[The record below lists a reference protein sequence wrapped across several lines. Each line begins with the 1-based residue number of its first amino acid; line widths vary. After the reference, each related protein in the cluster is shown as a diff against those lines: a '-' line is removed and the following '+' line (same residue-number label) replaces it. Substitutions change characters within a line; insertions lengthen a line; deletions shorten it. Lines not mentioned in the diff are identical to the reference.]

1 MLTLRN
7 LSVFYDENQVVHAI
21 NLNVSPGECVVL
33 TGESGSGKSS
43 IINAVNGL
51 GARYD
56 NARIEG
62 TIALDGDELTQKQIY
77 EIAMLA
83 SSVFQ
88 NPKTHFFN
96 VDTTQEL
103 LFFLENTGVPK
114 QNMQKRLQDLLSLF
128 PIAHLLNRSIF
139 ELSGGE
145 KQILCLA
152 SAYISGCKLILLDE
166 PTSNLDHISIALLA
180 DMLKRLKQ
188 QGITLLIAEHRLYY
202 LRDILDRLVH
212 IQKGEIQSCYTQ
224 EEFAHLTCDELHA
237 RGLRSNSDDA
247 LTVPELLT
255 CAANTSTEPGTEL
268 HSEPGTEADTE
279 PGTEL
284 RIEKLAL
291 SFSTQRNVRGN
302 GWFGNAQHTSD
313 DSKNGRFENGWLAD
327 NDSTAR
333 DVYTNGGSA
342 HNVRTDNST
351 ARNVRANGLFISGLT
366 FQTNNIY
373 GIVGKNG
380 CGKSSFIK
388 SLIGVMKRSKET
400 VFYQGKQCNKRKRIA
415 LSSLVMQDVNSQLF
429 SESVEHELT
438 LTHTNMTEASLDA
451 LLEQLNIR
459 AFKQAHPMSLSGGQK
474 QRVAIATSVVDGAAL
489 MFFDEPTSGMDYKNM
504 LAISRCIQAL
514 KNRKRIIFIVSHD
527 VEFLNLTCDYALN
540 IERFAAVQ

>member
-62 TIALDGDELTQKQIY
+62 SIALDGDELTQKQIY

-114 QNMQKRLQDLLSLF
+114 QNMQKRLQDVLSLF

-166 PTSNLDHISIALLA
+166 PTSNLDHTYIEILA
-180 DMLKRLKQ
+180 NMLRRLKER
-188 QGITLLIAEHRLYY
+188 GITLLIAEHRLYY
-202 LRDILDRLVH
+202 LREILDRLIH
-212 IQKGEIQSCYTQ
+212 IEKGEIKHCYTQ
-224 EEFAHLTCDELHA
+224 SEFIRLSTDELHA
-237 RGLRSNSDDA
+237 LGLRSNVDEA
-247 LTVPELLT
+247 LSLSELPPYT
-255 CAANTSTEPGTEL
+255 IENCPT
-268 HSEPGTEADTE
+268 
-279 PGTEL
+279 L
-284 RIEKLAL
+284 RIDNLKL
-291 SFSTQRNVRGN
+291 SFEKQYNLHVSNLA
-302 GWFGNAQHTSD
+302 FHT
-313 DSKNGRFENGWLAD
+313 N
-327 NDSTAR
+327 
-333 DVYTNGGSA
+333 Y
-342 HNVRTDNST
+342 
-351 ARNVRANGLFISGLT
+351 
-366 FQTNNIY
+366 IY

-388 SLIGVMKRSKET
+388 SLIGVMKQSKET
-400 VFYQGKQCNKRKRIA
+400 VFYQDKQCNKRKRIS

-438 LTHTNMTEASLDA
+438 LTQKNVSEVSLDSI
-451 LLEQLNIR
+451 LEQLNISE
-459 AFKQAHPMSLSGGQK
+459 FKNAHPMSLSGGQK
-474 QRVAIATSVVDGAAL
+474 QRVAIATSMVDGAAL
-489 MFFDEPTSGMDYKNM
+489 MYFDEPTSGMDYKNM
-504 LAISRCIQAL
+504 LAISHCIQSL
-514 KNRKRIIFIVSHD
+514 KNQKRIIFIVSHD
-527 VEFLNLTCDYALN
+527 VEFLNITCDYILN
-540 IERFAAVQ
+540 IERFSTRHLQ

>member
-43 IINAVNGL
+43 IINAINGL

-62 TIALDGDELTQKQIY
+62 SITLDGDELTQKQIY

-114 QNMQKRLQDLLSLF
+114 QDMQKRLQDLLSLF
-128 PIAHLLNRSIF
+128 PIGHLLNRSIF

-166 PTSNLDHISIALLA
+166 PTSNLDHTYIEILA
-180 DMLKRLKQ
+180 TMLQRLKE
-188 QGITLLIAEHRLYY
+188 QGITLVIAEHRLYY
-202 LRDILDRLVH
+202 LREILDRLIH
-212 IQKGEIQSCYTQ
+212 IEKGEIKHCYTQ
-224 EEFAHLTCDELHA
+224 SEFIRLSTGELHA
-237 RGLRSNSDDA
+237 LGLRSNVDEA
-247 LTVPELLT
+247 LSLPELPPYT
-255 CAANTSTEPGTEL
+255 IENCPT
-268 HSEPGTEADTE
+268 
-279 PGTEL
+279 L
-284 RIEKLAL
+284 RIDNLTL
-291 SFSTQRNVRGN
+291 SFAKQCNLHVSNLA
-302 GWFGNAQHTSD
+302 FHT
-313 DSKNGRFENGWLAD
+313 N
-327 NDSTAR
+327 
-333 DVYTNGGSA
+333 Y
-342 HNVRTDNST
+342 
-351 ARNVRANGLFISGLT
+351 
-366 FQTNNIY
+366 IY

-388 SLIGVMKRSKET
+388 SLIGVMKQSKET
-400 VFYQGKQCNKRKRIA
+400 VFYQDKQCNKRKRIS

-438 LTHTNMTEASLDA
+438 LTQKNISEASLDSI
-451 LLEQLNIR
+451 LEQLNIR
-459 AFKQAHPMSLSGGQK
+459 EFKNAHPMSLSGGQK
-474 QRVAIATSVVDGAAL
+474 QRVAIATSMVDGAAL
-489 MFFDEPTSGMDYKNM
+489 MYFDEPTSGMDYKNM
-504 LAISRCIQAL
+504 LAISHCIQSL
-514 KNRKRIIFIVSHD
+514 KNQKRIIFIVSHD
-527 VEFLNLTCDYALN
+527 VEFINITCDYILN
-540 IERFAAVQ
+540 IERFSTRYLQ

>member
-1 MLTLRN
+1 MLTLRD
-7 LSVFYDENQVVHAI
+7 LSVFYDENQVIHSI

-43 IINAVNGL
+43 IINAINGL
-51 GARYD
+51 GMRYD

-62 TIALDGDELTQKQIY
+62 TITLDGDELTQKQIY
-77 EIAMLA
+77 EIAMLV

-114 QNMQKRLQDLLSLF
+114 QNMQKRLQDVLSLF

-212 IQKGEIQSCYTQ
+212 IQNGEIQRCYTQ

-237 RGLRSNSDDA
+237 RGLRSNSDDV
-247 LTVPELLT
+247 LTVPELLPG
-255 CAANTSTEPGTEL
+255 AANTSGEPGAEPGTVAR
-268 HSEPGTEADTE
+268 SEPGTEAGTEPGTEPHSEPGAEAGTELHSE

-291 SFSTQRNVRGN
+291 SFSKQRNVR
-302 GWFGNAQHTSD
+302 A
-313 DSKNGRFENGWLAD
+313 K
-327 NDSTAR
+327 
-333 DVYTNGGSA
+333 
-342 HNVRTDNST
+342 
-351 ARNVRANGLFISGLT
+351 GLFISGLT

-388 SLIGVMKRSKET
+388 SLIGVMKQSKET
-400 VFYQGKQCNKRKRIA
+400 VFYQGKQCNKRRRIA

-438 LTHTNMTEASLDA
+438 LTHTNMTDDSLDA

-514 KNRKRIIFIVSHD
+514 KNRNRIIFIVSHD

>member
-62 TIALDGDELTQKQIY
+62 TIALDDDELTQKQIY

-180 DMLKRLKQ
+180 DMLKCLKQ

-212 IQKGEIQSCYTQ
+212 IQKGEIQRCYTQ

-247 LTVPELLT
+247 LTVPELLPY
-255 CAANTSTEPGTEL
+255 AANTSTEPGTEL
-268 HSEPGTEADTE
+268 YSEPGTEADTE
-279 PGTEL
+279 LGTEL

-291 SFSTQRNVRGN
+291 SFSTQ
-302 GWFGNAQHTSD
+302 
-313 DSKNGRFENGWLAD
+313 
-327 NDSTAR
+327 
-333 DVYTNGGSA
+333 
-342 HNVRTDNST
+342 
-351 ARNVRANGLFISGLT
+351 RNVRANGLFISGLT

>member
-43 IINAVNGL
+43 IINAINGL

-62 TIALDGDELTQKQIY
+62 TITLDGDELTQKQIY
-77 EIAMLA
+77 EIAMLV

-114 QNMQKRLQDLLSLF
+114 KDMQERLQELLSLF

-166 PTSNLDHISIALLA
+166 PTSNLDHTYIEILA
-180 DMLKRLKQ
+180 NMLRRLKE

-202 LRDILDRLVH
+202 LREILDRLIH
-212 IQKGEIQSCYTQ
+212 IEKGEIKHCYTQ
-224 EEFAHLTCDELHA
+224 REFIRLSTDELHA
-237 RGLRSNSDDA
+237 LGLRSNIDEA
-247 LTVPELLT
+247 LSLPELPPYT
-255 CAANTSTEPGTEL
+255 IENCPT
-268 HSEPGTEADTE
+268 
-279 PGTEL
+279 L
-284 RIEKLAL
+284 RIDNLTL
-291 SFSTQRNVRGN
+291 SFAKQCNLHVSNLA
-302 GWFGNAQHTSD
+302 FHT
-313 DSKNGRFENGWLAD
+313 N
-327 NDSTAR
+327 
-333 DVYTNGGSA
+333 Y
-342 HNVRTDNST
+342 
-351 ARNVRANGLFISGLT
+351 
-366 FQTNNIY
+366 IY

-388 SLIGVMKRSKET
+388 SLIGVMKQSKET
-400 VFYQGKQCNKRKRIA
+400 VFYQDKQCNKRKRIS

-438 LTHTNMTEASLDA
+438 LTQKNISEASLDSI
-451 LLEQLNIR
+451 LEQLNIR
-459 AFKQAHPMSLSGGQK
+459 EFKNVHPMSLSGGQK
-474 QRVAIATSVVDGAAL
+474 QRVAIATSMVDGAAL
-489 MFFDEPTSGMDYKNM
+489 MYFDEPTSGMDYKNM
-504 LAISRCIQAL
+504 LAISHCIQSL
-514 KNRKRIIFIVSHD
+514 KNQKRIIFIVSHD
-527 VEFLNLTCDYALN
+527 VEFLNITCDYILN
-540 IERFAAVQ
+540 IERFSTRQLQ

>member
-7 LSVFYDENQVVHAI
+7 LSVFYDENQVVHSI

-166 PTSNLDHISIALLA
+166 PTSNLDHISIALLT
-180 DMLKRLKQ
+180 DMLKCLKQ

-202 LRDILDRLVH
+202 LRDILDRLIH
-212 IQKGEIQSCYTQ
+212 IQKGEIQRCYTQ

-237 RGLRSNSDDA
+237 HGLRSNSDNA
-247 LTVPELLT
+247 LTVPELLPY
-255 CAANTSTEPGTEL
+255 AANTSAEPGTEAGTEL
-268 HSEPGTEADTE
+268 HSEPGTEA
-279 PGTEL
+279 GTEL

-291 SFSTQRNVRGN
+291 SFSTQ
-302 GWFGNAQHTSD
+302 
-313 DSKNGRFENGWLAD
+313 
-327 NDSTAR
+327 
-333 DVYTNGGSA
+333 
-342 HNVRTDNST
+342 
-351 ARNVRANGLFISGLT
+351 RNVRANGLFISGLT

-400 VFYQGKQCNKRKRIA
+400 VFYQGKQCNKRRRVA

-474 QRVAIATSVVDGAAL
+474 QRVAIATSIVDGAAL

-540 IERFAAVQ
+540 IERFAAV

>member
-180 DMLKRLKQ
+180 DMLKCLKQ

-212 IQKGEIQSCYTQ
+212 IQKGEIQRCYTQ

-247 LTVPELLT
+247 LTVPELLPY
-255 CAANTSTEPGTEL
+255 AANTSTEPGTEL
-268 HSEPGTEADTE
+268 HSEPGTEAGTELGTE
-279 PGTEL
+279 PGAEAGTEL

-291 SFSTQRNVRGN
+291 SFSTQRNVR
-302 GWFGNAQHTSD
+302 T
-313 DSKNGRFENGWLAD
+313 
-327 NDSTAR
+327 
-333 DVYTNGGSA
+333 
-342 HNVRTDNST
+342 
-351 ARNVRANGLFISGLT
+351 NGLFISGLT

-400 VFYQGKQCNKRKRIA
+400 VFYQGKQCNKRRRVA

-504 LAISRCIQAL
+504 LAISHCIQAL
-514 KNRKRIIFIVSHD
+514 KTRKRIIFIVSHD

>member
-51 GARYD
+51 GVRYD

-62 TIALDGDELTQKQIY
+62 SIALDGDELTQKQIY

-103 LFFLENTGVPK
+103 LFFLENTGVSK
-114 QNMQKRLQDLLSLF
+114 QNMQKRLQDVLSLF

-166 PTSNLDHISIALLA
+166 PTSNLDHTYIEILA
-180 DMLKRLKQ
+180 NMLRRLKE

-202 LRDILDRLVH
+202 LREILDRLIH
-212 IQKGEIQSCYTQ
+212 IEKGEIKHCYTQ
-224 EEFAHLTCDELHA
+224 SEFIRLSTDELHA
-237 RGLRSNSDDA
+237 LGLRSNVDEA
-247 LTVPELLT
+247 LSLPELPPYT
-255 CAANTSTEPGTEL
+255 IENCPT
-268 HSEPGTEADTE
+268 
-279 PGTEL
+279 L
-284 RIEKLAL
+284 RIDNLKL
-291 SFSTQRNVRGN
+291 SFAKQCNLHVSNLA
-302 GWFGNAQHTSD
+302 FHT
-313 DSKNGRFENGWLAD
+313 N
-327 NDSTAR
+327 
-333 DVYTNGGSA
+333 Y
-342 HNVRTDNST
+342 
-351 ARNVRANGLFISGLT
+351 
-366 FQTNNIY
+366 IY

-388 SLIGVMKRSKET
+388 SLIGVMKQSKET
-400 VFYQGKQCNKRKRIA
+400 VFYQDKQCNKRKRIS

-438 LTHTNMTEASLDA
+438 LTQKNISEASLDSI
-451 LLEQLNIR
+451 LEQLNIR
-459 AFKQAHPMSLSGGQK
+459 EFKNAHPMSLSGGQK
-474 QRVAIATSVVDGAAL
+474 QRVAIATSMVDGAAL
-489 MFFDEPTSGMDYKNM
+489 MYFDEPTSGMDYKNM
-504 LAISRCIQAL
+504 LAISHCIQSL
-514 KNRKRIIFIVSHD
+514 KNQKRIIFIVSHD
-527 VEFLNLTCDYALN
+527 VEFLNITCDYILN
-540 IERFAAVQ
+540 IERFSTRHLQ

>member
-51 GARYD
+51 GAHYD

-180 DMLKRLKQ
+180 DMLKCLKQ

-212 IQKGEIQSCYTQ
+212 IQKGEIQRCYTQ

-247 LTVPELLT
+247 LTVPELLPY
-255 CAANTSTEPGTEL
+255 AANTSAEPGAEAGTEPGTE
-268 HSEPGTEADTE
+268 PGTEAGTE
-279 PGTEL
+279 PGAEAGTEL

-291 SFSTQRNVRGN
+291 SFSTQ
-302 GWFGNAQHTSD
+302 
-313 DSKNGRFENGWLAD
+313 
-327 NDSTAR
+327 
-333 DVYTNGGSA
+333 
-342 HNVRTDNST
+342 
-351 ARNVRANGLFISGLT
+351 RNVRANGLFISGLT

-400 VFYQGKQCNKRKRIA
+400 VFYQGKQCNKRRRVA

-514 KNRKRIIFIVSHD
+514 KTRKRIIFIVSHD

>member
-62 TIALDGDELTQKQIY
+62 TITLDDDELTQKQIY
-77 EIAMLA
+77 EIAMLV

-114 QNMQKRLQDLLSLF
+114 QNMQKRLQDVLSLF

-212 IQKGEIQSCYTQ
+212 IQNGEIQRCYTQ

-247 LTVPELLT
+247 LTVPELLPGAT
-255 CAANTSTEPGTEL
+255 NTSAEPGTEAGTEL
-268 HSEPGTEADTE
+268 HSEPGTEAGAELHSEPGTE
-279 PGTEL
+279 AGTEAGTEL

-291 SFSTQRNVRGN
+291 SFS
-302 GWFGNAQHTSD
+302 AQ
-313 DSKNGRFENGWLAD
+313 
-327 NDSTAR
+327 
-333 DVYTNGGSA
+333 
-342 HNVRTDNST
+342 
-351 ARNVRANGLFISGLT
+351 RNVRANGLFISGVT

-400 VFYQGKQCNKRKRIA
+400 VFYQGKQCNKRRRIA

-438 LTHTNMTEASLDA
+438 LTHTNMTEASLDE

>member
-1 MLTLRN
+1 MLTLHN

-51 GARYD
+51 GVRYD

-62 TIALDGDELTQKQIY
+62 SIALDGDELTQKQIY
-77 EIAMLA
+77 EIAMLV

-114 QNMQKRLQDLLSLF
+114 QNMQKRLQDVLSLF

-166 PTSNLDHISIALLA
+166 PTSNLDHTYIEILA
-180 DMLKRLKQ
+180 NMLRRLKE

-202 LRDILDRLVH
+202 LREILDRLIH
-212 IQKGEIQSCYTQ
+212 IEKGEIKHCYTQ
-224 EEFAHLTCDELHA
+224 SEFIRLSTDELHA
-237 RGLRSNSDDA
+237 LGLRSNVDEA
-247 LTVPELLT
+247 LSLPELPPYT
-255 CAANTSTEPGTEL
+255 IENCPT
-268 HSEPGTEADTE
+268 
-279 PGTEL
+279 L
-284 RIEKLAL
+284 RIDNLKL
-291 SFSTQRNVRGN
+291 SFANQCNLHVSNLA
-302 GWFGNAQHTSD
+302 FHT
-313 DSKNGRFENGWLAD
+313 N
-327 NDSTAR
+327 
-333 DVYTNGGSA
+333 Y
-342 HNVRTDNST
+342 
-351 ARNVRANGLFISGLT
+351 
-366 FQTNNIY
+366 IY

-388 SLIGVMKRSKET
+388 SLIGVMKQSKET
-400 VFYQGKQCNKRKRIA
+400 VFYQDKQCNKRKRIS

-438 LTHTNMTEASLDA
+438 LTQKKISEASLDSI
-451 LLEQLNIR
+451 LEQLNIR
-459 AFKQAHPMSLSGGQK
+459 EFKNVHPMSLSGGQK
-474 QRVAIATSVVDGAAL
+474 QRVAIATSMVDGAAL
-489 MFFDEPTSGMDYKNM
+489 MYFDEPTSGMDYKNM
-504 LAISRCIQAL
+504 LAISHCIQSL
-514 KNRKRIIFIVSHD
+514 KNQKRIIFIVSHD
-527 VEFLNLTCDYALN
+527 VEFLNITCDYILN
-540 IERFAAVQ
+540 IERFSTRQLQ

>member
-1 MLTLRN
+1 MLTLHN

-33 TGESGSGKSS
+33 TGESGSGKSN

-51 GARYD
+51 GTRYD

-62 TIALDGDELTQKQIY
+62 SIALDGDELTQKQIY

-114 QNMQKRLQDLLSLF
+114 QNMQKRLQDVLSLF

-166 PTSNLDHISIALLA
+166 PTSNLDHTYIEILA
-180 DMLKRLKQ
+180 NMLRRLKER
-188 QGITLLIAEHRLYY
+188 GITLLIAEHRLYY
-202 LRDILDRLVH
+202 LREILDRLIH
-212 IQKGEIQSCYTQ
+212 IEKGEIKHCYTQ
-224 EEFAHLTCDELHA
+224 SEFIRLSTDELHA
-237 RGLRSNSDDA
+237 LGLRSNVDEA
-247 LTVPELLT
+247 LSLSELPPYT
-255 CAANTSTEPGTEL
+255 IENCPT
-268 HSEPGTEADTE
+268 
-279 PGTEL
+279 L
-284 RIEKLAL
+284 RIDNLKL
-291 SFSTQRNVRGN
+291 SFAEQCNLHVSNLA
-302 GWFGNAQHTSD
+302 FHT
-313 DSKNGRFENGWLAD
+313 N
-327 NDSTAR
+327 
-333 DVYTNGGSA
+333 Y
-342 HNVRTDNST
+342 
-351 ARNVRANGLFISGLT
+351 
-366 FQTNNIY
+366 IY

-388 SLIGVMKRSKET
+388 SLIGVIKQSKET
-400 VFYQGKQCNKRKRIA
+400 VFYQDKQCNKRKRIA

-438 LTHTNMTEASLDA
+438 LTQKNISEASLDSI
-451 LLEQLNIR
+451 LEQLNIR
-459 AFKQAHPMSLSGGQK
+459 EFKNVHPMSLSGGQK
-474 QRVAIATSVVDGAAL
+474 QRVAIATSMVDEAAL
-489 MFFDEPTSGMDYKNM
+489 MYFDEPTSGMDYKNM
-504 LAISRCIQAL
+504 LAISHCIQSL
-514 KNRKRIIFIVSHD
+514 KNQKRIIFIVSHD
-527 VEFLNLTCDYALN
+527 VEFINITCDYILN
-540 IERFAAVQ
+540 IERYSTRYLQ

>member
-1 MLTLRN
+1 MLTLRD
-7 LSVFYDENQVVHAI
+7 LSVFYDENQVVHSI

-56 NARIEG
+56 DARIEG
-62 TIALDGDELTQKQIY
+62 SIALDGDELTQKQIY
-77 EIAMLA
+77 EIAMLV

-103 LFFLENTGVPK
+103 LFFLENTGVSK
-114 QNMQKRLQDLLSLF
+114 KDMQKRLQELLSLF

-166 PTSNLDHISIALLA
+166 PTSNLDHTYIEILA
-180 DMLKRLKQ
+180 NMLRRLKE

-202 LRDILDRLVH
+202 LREILDRLIH
-212 IQKGEIQSCYTQ
+212 IEKGEIKHCYTQ
-224 EEFAHLTCDELHA
+224 REFIRLSTDELHA
-237 RGLRSNSDDA
+237 LGLRSNIDEA
-247 LTVPELLT
+247 LSLPELPPYT
-255 CAANTSTEPGTEL
+255 IENCPT
-268 HSEPGTEADTE
+268 
-279 PGTEL
+279 L
-284 RIEKLAL
+284 RIDNLTL
-291 SFSTQRNVRGN
+291 SFAKQCNLHVSN
-302 GWFGNAQHTSD
+302 
-313 DSKNGRFENGWLAD
+313 LA
-327 NDSTAR
+327 
-333 DVYTNGGSA
+333 
-342 HNVRTDNST
+342 
-351 ARNVRANGLFISGLT
+351 
-366 FQTNNIY
+366 FQTNYIY

-388 SLIGVMKRSKET
+388 SLIGVMKQSKET
-400 VFYQGKQCNKRKRIA
+400 VFYQDKQCNKRKRIS

-438 LTHTNMTEASLDA
+438 LTQKNISEVSLDSI
-451 LLEQLNIR
+451 LEQLNIR
-459 AFKQAHPMSLSGGQK
+459 EFKDVHPMSLSGGQK
-474 QRVAIATSVVDGAAL
+474 QRVAIATSMVDGAAL
-489 MFFDEPTSGMDYKNM
+489 MYFDEPTSGMDYKNM
-504 LAISRCIQAL
+504 LAISHCIQSL
-514 KNRKRIIFIVSHD
+514 KNQKRIIFIVSHD
-527 VEFLNLTCDYALN
+527 VEFLNITCDYILN
-540 IERFAAVQ
+540 IERFSTRQLQ

>member
-1 MLTLRN
+1 MLTLRD
-7 LSVFYDENQVVHAI
+7 LSVFYDENQVVHSI

-180 DMLKRLKQ
+180 DMLKCLKQ

-212 IQKGEIQSCYTQ
+212 IQKGEIQRCYTQ

-247 LTVPELLT
+247 LTVPELLPY
-255 CAANTSTEPGTEL
+255 AANTSAEPGTEL
-268 HSEPGTEADTE
+268 HSEPGAEAGTEPGAEAGTEPGAEPDTVAHSEPGTEPGTEAGTE
-279 PGTEL
+279 PGTEAGTEL

-291 SFSTQRNVRGN
+291 SFSTQ
-302 GWFGNAQHTSD
+302 
-313 DSKNGRFENGWLAD
+313 
-327 NDSTAR
+327 
-333 DVYTNGGSA
+333 
-342 HNVRTDNST
+342 
-351 ARNVRANGLFISGLT
+351 RNVRANGLFISGLT

-400 VFYQGKQCNKRKRIA
+400 VFYQEKQCNKRRRVA

-451 LLEQLNIR
+451 LLEQLNIH
-459 AFKQAHPMSLSGGQK
+459 AFKQEHPMSLSGGQK

-514 KNRKRIIFIVSHD
+514 KTRKRIIFIVSHD

>member
-1 MLTLRN
+1 M
-7 LSVFYDENQVVHAI
+7 
-21 NLNVSPGECVVL
+21 

-51 GARYD
+51 GTRYD

-114 QNMQKRLQDLLSLF
+114 KDMQERLQELLSLF

-166 PTSNLDHISIALLA
+166 PTSNLDHTYIEILA
-180 DMLKRLKQ
+180 TMLRRLKE

-202 LRDILDRLVH
+202 LREILDRLIH
-212 IQKGEIQSCYTQ
+212 IEKGEIKHCYTQ
-224 EEFAHLTCDELHA
+224 REFIRLSTDELHA
-237 RGLRSNSDDA
+237 LGLRSNIDEA
-247 LTVPELLT
+247 LSLPELPPYT
-255 CAANTSTEPGTEL
+255 IENCPT
-268 HSEPGTEADTE
+268 
-279 PGTEL
+279 L
-284 RIEKLAL
+284 RIDNLTL
-291 SFSTQRNVRGN
+291 SFAKQYNLHVSNLA
-302 GWFGNAQHTSD
+302 FHT
-313 DSKNGRFENGWLAD
+313 N
-327 NDSTAR
+327 
-333 DVYTNGGSA
+333 Y
-342 HNVRTDNST
+342 
-351 ARNVRANGLFISGLT
+351 
-366 FQTNNIY
+366 IY

-388 SLIGVMKRSKET
+388 SLIGVMKQSKET
-400 VFYQGKQCNKRKRIA
+400 VFYQDKQCNKRKRIS

-438 LTHTNMTEASLDA
+438 LTQKNISEASLDSI
-451 LLEQLNIR
+451 LEQLNISE
-459 AFKQAHPMSLSGGQK
+459 FKNVHPMSLSGGQK
-474 QRVAIATSVVDGAAL
+474 QRVAIATSMVDEAAL
-489 MFFDEPTSGMDYKNM
+489 MYFDEPTSGMDYKNM
-504 LAISRCIQAL
+504 LAISHCIQSL
-514 KNRKRIIFIVSHD
+514 KNQKRIIFIVSHD
-527 VEFLNLTCDYALN
+527 VEFINITCDYILN
-540 IERFAAVQ
+540 IERFSTRYLQ

>member
-114 QNMQKRLQDLLSLF
+114 KDMQERLQELLSLF

-166 PTSNLDHISIALLA
+166 PTSNLDHTYIEILA
-180 DMLKRLKQ
+180 NMLRRLKE

-202 LRDILDRLVH
+202 LREILDRLIH
-212 IQKGEIQSCYTQ
+212 IEKGEIKHCYTQ
-224 EEFAHLTCDELHA
+224 SEFIRLSTDELHA
-237 RGLRSNSDDA
+237 LGLRSNVDEA
-247 LTVPELLT
+247 LSLPELPPYT
-255 CAANTSTEPGTEL
+255 IENCPT
-268 HSEPGTEADTE
+268 
-279 PGTEL
+279 L
-284 RIEKLAL
+284 RIDNLTL
-291 SFSTQRNVRGN
+291 SFAKQCNLHVSNLA
-302 GWFGNAQHTSD
+302 FHT
-313 DSKNGRFENGWLAD
+313 N
-327 NDSTAR
+327 
-333 DVYTNGGSA
+333 Y
-342 HNVRTDNST
+342 
-351 ARNVRANGLFISGLT
+351 
-366 FQTNNIY
+366 IY

-388 SLIGVMKRSKET
+388 SLIGVMKQSKET
-400 VFYQGKQCNKRKRIA
+400 VFYQDKQCNKRKRIS

-438 LTHTNMTEASLDA
+438 LTQKNISETSLDSI
-451 LLEQLNIR
+451 LEQLNIR
-459 AFKQAHPMSLSGGQK
+459 EFKNVHPMSLSGGQK
-474 QRVAIATSVVDGAAL
+474 QRVAIATSMVDGAAL
-489 MFFDEPTSGMDYKNM
+489 MYFDEPTSGMDYKNM
-504 LAISRCIQAL
+504 LAISHCIQSL
-514 KNRKRIIFIVSHD
+514 KNQKRIIFIVSHD
-527 VEFLNLTCDYALN
+527 VEFINITCDYILN
-540 IERFAAVQ
+540 IERFSTRYLQ

>member
-43 IINAVNGL
+43 IINAINGL

-114 QNMQKRLQDLLSLF
+114 EKMQARLQELLYLF

-152 SAYISGCKLILLDE
+152 GAYISGCKLILLDE
-166 PTSNLDHISIALLA
+166 PTSNLDHSSIAILA
-180 DMLKRLKQ
+180 DMLRLLKER
-188 QGITLLIAEHRLYY
+188 GIALLIAEHRLYY
-202 LRDILDRLVH
+202 LREILDRLIH
-212 IQKGEIQSCYTQ
+212 IEKGEIKHCYTQ
-224 EEFAHLTCDELHA
+224 EEFARLTCDELHA
-237 RGLRSNSDDA
+237 RGLRSNVDEA
-247 LTVPELLT
+247 LSLPELPPYT
-255 CAANTSTEPGTEL
+255 PKNSAALRVENLSMSFAKQYNL
-268 HSEPGTEADTE
+268 H
-279 PGTEL
+279 
-284 RIEKLAL
+284 
-291 SFSTQRNVRGN
+291 
-302 GWFGNAQHTSD
+302 
-313 DSKNGRFENGWLAD
+313 AD
-327 NDSTAR
+327 NLAFH
-333 DVYTNGGSA
+333 TNC
-342 HNVRTDNST
+342 
-351 ARNVRANGLFISGLT
+351 
-366 FQTNNIY
+366 IY

-380 CGKSSFIK
+380 CGKSTFVK
-388 SLIGVMKRSKET
+388 SLIGVMKQSKET
-400 VFYQGKQCNKRKRIA
+400 VFYRDKQCGKRRRIA

-429 SESVEHELT
+429 SESVERELT
-438 LTHTNMTEASLDA
+438 LTQKNISDVSLDV
-451 LLEQLNIR
+451 LLEQLHIR
-459 AFKQAHPMSLSGGQK
+459 EFKKAHPMSLSGGQK
-474 QRVAIATSVVDGAAL
+474 QRVAIAASIVDGAAL
-489 MFFDEPTSGMDYKNM
+489 MYFDEPTSGMDYKNM
-504 LAISRCIQAL
+504 LAISRCIKSL
-514 KNRKRIIFIVSHD
+514 KNRERIIFIVSHD
-527 VEFLNLTCDYALN
+527 VEFLNITCDYTLN
-540 IERFAAVQ
+540 IERFSARRPA

>member
-43 IINAVNGL
+43 IINAINGL

-180 DMLKRLKQ
+180 DMLKCLKQ

-212 IQKGEIQSCYTQ
+212 IQKGEIQRCYTQ

-247 LTVPELLT
+247 LTVPELLPY
-255 CAANTSTEPGTEL
+255 AANTSAEPGAEAGTEPGTEAGT
-268 HSEPGTEADTE
+268 EPGTEADTE
-279 PGTEL
+279 LGTEL

-291 SFSTQRNVRGN
+291 SFSTQ
-302 GWFGNAQHTSD
+302 
-313 DSKNGRFENGWLAD
+313 
-327 NDSTAR
+327 
-333 DVYTNGGSA
+333 
-342 HNVRTDNST
+342 
-351 ARNVRANGLFISGLT
+351 RNVRANGLFISGLT

-400 VFYQGKQCNKRKRIA
+400 VFYQGKQCNKRRRVA

-474 QRVAIATSVVDGAAL
+474 QRVAIATSIVDGAAL

>member
-56 NARIEG
+56 DARIEG
-62 TIALDGDELTQKQIY
+62 SIALDGDELTQKQIY
-77 EIAMLA
+77 EIAMLV

-114 QNMQKRLQDLLSLF
+114 QDMQKRLQDVLSLF
-128 PIAHLLNRSIF
+128 PIAHLLNKSIF

-166 PTSNLDHISIALLA
+166 PTSNLDHTYIEILA
-180 DMLKRLKQ
+180 HMLRHLKER
-188 QGITLLIAEHRLYY
+188 GITLLIAEHRLYY
-202 LRDILDRLVH
+202 LREILDRLIH
-212 IQKGEIQSCYTQ
+212 IEKGEIKHCYTQ
-224 EEFAHLTCDELHA
+224 SEFTRLSTDELHA
-237 RGLRSNSDDA
+237 LGLRSNVDEA
-247 LTVPELLT
+247 LSLPELPPYT
-255 CAANTSTEPGTEL
+255 MENCPT
-268 HSEPGTEADTE
+268 
-279 PGTEL
+279 L
-284 RIEKLAL
+284 RIDNLTL
-291 SFSTQRNVRGN
+291 SFAKQYNLHVSNLA
-302 GWFGNAQHTSD
+302 FHT
-313 DSKNGRFENGWLAD
+313 N
-327 NDSTAR
+327 
-333 DVYTNGGSA
+333 Y
-342 HNVRTDNST
+342 
-351 ARNVRANGLFISGLT
+351 
-366 FQTNNIY
+366 IY

-388 SLIGVMKRSKET
+388 SLIGVMKQSKET
-400 VFYQGKQCNKRKRIA
+400 VFYQDKQCNKRKRIS

-438 LTHTNMTEASLDA
+438 LTQKNISEASLDSI
-451 LLEQLNIR
+451 LEQLNIR
-459 AFKQAHPMSLSGGQK
+459 EFKNAHPMSLSGGQK
-474 QRVAIATSVVDGAAL
+474 QRVAIATSMVDGAAL
-489 MFFDEPTSGMDYKNM
+489 MYFDEPTSGMDYKNM
-504 LAISRCIQAL
+504 LAISHCIQSL
-514 KNRKRIIFIVSHD
+514 KNPKRIIFIVSHD
-527 VEFLNLTCDYALN
+527 VEFLNITCDYILN
-540 IERFAAVQ
+540 IERFSTRQLQ

>member
-43 IINAVNGL
+43 IINAINGL

-62 TIALDGDELTQKQIY
+62 SIALDGDELTQKQIY

-114 QNMQKRLQDLLSLF
+114 QNMQKRLQDVLSLF

-166 PTSNLDHISIALLA
+166 PTSNLDHISIALLT
-180 DMLKRLKQ
+180 DMLKCLKQ

-202 LRDILDRLVH
+202 LRDILDRLIH
-212 IQKGEIQSCYTQ
+212 IQKGEIQRCYTQ

-247 LTVPELLT
+247 LTVPELLPG
-255 CAANTSTEPGTEL
+255 AANTSAEPGTEL
-268 HSEPGTEADTE
+268 HSEPGAEAGTELHSE

-291 SFSTQRNVRGN
+291 SFSTQ
-302 GWFGNAQHTSD
+302 
-313 DSKNGRFENGWLAD
+313 
-327 NDSTAR
+327 
-333 DVYTNGGSA
+333 
-342 HNVRTDNST
+342 
-351 ARNVRANGLFISGLT
+351 RNVRANGLFISGLT

-388 SLIGVMKRSKET
+388 SLIGVMKRSNET
-400 VFYQGKQCNKRKRIA
+400 VFYQGKQCNKRRRIA

-514 KNRKRIIFIVSHD
+514 KNRNRIIFIVSHD
-527 VEFLNLTCDYALN
+527 VEFLNLTCDYSLN

>member
-7 LSVFYDENQVVHAI
+7 LSVFYDENQVVHSI

-166 PTSNLDHISIALLA
+166 PTSNLDHISIALLT
-180 DMLKRLKQ
+180 DMLKCLKQ

-202 LRDILDRLVH
+202 LRDILDRLIH
-212 IQKGEIQSCYTQ
+212 IQKGEIQRCYTQ

-237 RGLRSNSDDA
+237 RGLRSNSDNA
-247 LTVPELLT
+247 LTVPELLPY
-255 CAANTSTEPGTEL
+255 AANTSAEPGTEAGTEL
-268 HSEPGTEADTE
+268 HSEPGTEA
-279 PGTEL
+279 GTEL

-291 SFSTQRNVRGN
+291 SFSTQ
-302 GWFGNAQHTSD
+302 
-313 DSKNGRFENGWLAD
+313 
-327 NDSTAR
+327 
-333 DVYTNGGSA
+333 
-342 HNVRTDNST
+342 
-351 ARNVRANGLFISGLT
+351 RNVRANGLFISGLT

-400 VFYQGKQCNKRKRIA
+400 VFYQGKQCNKRRRVA

-514 KNRKRIIFIVSHD
+514 KTRKRIIFIVSHD

>member
-43 IINAVNGL
+43 IINAINGL

-62 TIALDGDELTQKQIY
+62 TITLDGDELTQKPIY
-77 EIAMLA
+77 EIAMLV

-103 LFFLENTGVPK
+103 LFFLENTGVSK
-114 QNMQKRLQDLLSLF
+114 KDMQKRLQELLSLF
-128 PIAHLLNRSIF
+128 PIAHLLNRNIF

-152 SAYISGCKLILLDE
+152 SSYIAGCKLILLDE
-166 PTSNLDHISIALLA
+166 PTSNLDHTYIEILA
-180 DMLKRLKQ
+180 TMLRRLKE

-202 LRDILDRLVH
+202 LREILDRLIH
-212 IQKGEIQSCYTQ
+212 IEKGEIKHCYTQ
-224 EEFAHLTCDELHA
+224 SEFIRLSTDELHA
-237 RGLRSNSDDA
+237 LGLRSNVDEA
-247 LTVPELLT
+247 LSLPELPPYT
-255 CAANTSTEPGTEL
+255 IENCPT
-268 HSEPGTEADTE
+268 
-279 PGTEL
+279 L
-284 RIEKLAL
+284 RIDNLKL
-291 SFSTQRNVRGN
+291 SFEKQCNLHVSNLA
-302 GWFGNAQHTSD
+302 FHT
-313 DSKNGRFENGWLAD
+313 N
-327 NDSTAR
+327 
-333 DVYTNGGSA
+333 Y
-342 HNVRTDNST
+342 
-351 ARNVRANGLFISGLT
+351 
-366 FQTNNIY
+366 IY

-388 SLIGVMKRSKET
+388 SLIGVMKQSKET
-400 VFYQGKQCNKRKRIA
+400 VFYRDKQCNKRKRIS

-438 LTHTNMTEASLDA
+438 LTQKNISEVSLDSI
-451 LLEQLNIR
+451 LEQLNIR
-459 AFKQAHPMSLSGGQK
+459 EFKNVHPMSLSGGQK
-474 QRVAIATSVVDGAAL
+474 QRVAIATSIVDGAAL
-489 MFFDEPTSGMDYKNM
+489 MYFDEPTSGMDYKNM
-504 LAISRCIQAL
+504 LAISHCIQSL
-514 KNRKRIIFIVSHD
+514 KNQKRIIFIVSHD
-527 VEFLNLTCDYALN
+527 VEFLNITCDYILN
-540 IERFAAVQ
+540 IERFSTRQLQ

>member
-62 TIALDGDELTQKQIY
+62 SIALNGDELTQKQIY

-114 QNMQKRLQDLLSLF
+114 KDMQERLQELLSLF

-166 PTSNLDHISIALLA
+166 PTSNLDHTYIEILA
-180 DMLKRLKQ
+180 NMLRRLKER
-188 QGITLLIAEHRLYY
+188 GITLLIAEHRLYY
-202 LRDILDRLVH
+202 LREILDRLIH
-212 IQKGEIQSCYTQ
+212 IEKGEIKHCYTQ
-224 EEFAHLTCDELHA
+224 SEFTRLSTDELHA
-237 RGLRSNSDDA
+237 LGLRSNVDEA
-247 LTVPELLT
+247 LSLPELPPYT
-255 CAANTSTEPGTEL
+255 IENCPT
-268 HSEPGTEADTE
+268 
-279 PGTEL
+279 L
-284 RIEKLAL
+284 RIDNLTL
-291 SFSTQRNVRGN
+291 SFAKQCNLHVSNLA
-302 GWFGNAQHTSD
+302 FHT
-313 DSKNGRFENGWLAD
+313 N
-327 NDSTAR
+327 
-333 DVYTNGGSA
+333 Y
-342 HNVRTDNST
+342 
-351 ARNVRANGLFISGLT
+351 
-366 FQTNNIY
+366 IY

-388 SLIGVMKRSKET
+388 SLIGVMKQSKET
-400 VFYQGKQCNKRKRIA
+400 VFYQDKQCNKRKRIS

-438 LTHTNMTEASLDA
+438 LTQKDISEASLDSI
-451 LLEQLNIR
+451 LEQLNIR
-459 AFKQAHPMSLSGGQK
+459 EFKNVHPMSLSGGQK
-474 QRVAIATSVVDGAAL
+474 QRVAIATSMVDGAAL
-489 MFFDEPTSGMDYKNM
+489 MYFDEPTSGMDYKNM
-504 LAISRCIQAL
+504 LAISHCIQSL
-514 KNRKRIIFIVSHD
+514 KNQKRIIFIVSHD
-527 VEFLNLTCDYALN
+527 VEFINITCDYILN
-540 IERFAAVQ
+540 IERFSTRYLQ

>member
-43 IINAVNGL
+43 IINAINGL

-62 TIALDGDELTQKQIY
+62 TITLDGDELTQKQIY
-77 EIAMLA
+77 EIAMLV

-103 LFFLENTGVPK
+103 LFFLENTGVSK
-114 QNMQKRLQDLLSLF
+114 KDMQKRLQELLSLF

-166 PTSNLDHISIALLA
+166 PTSNLDHTYIEILA
-180 DMLKRLKQ
+180 NMLRRLKE

-202 LRDILDRLVH
+202 LREILDRLIH
-212 IQKGEIQSCYTQ
+212 IEKGEIKHCYTQ
-224 EEFAHLTCDELHA
+224 REFIRLSTDELHA
-237 RGLRSNSDDA
+237 LGLRSNIDEA
-247 LTVPELLT
+247 LSLPELPPYT
-255 CAANTSTEPGTEL
+255 IENCPT
-268 HSEPGTEADTE
+268 
-279 PGTEL
+279 L
-284 RIEKLAL
+284 RIDNLTL
-291 SFSTQRNVRGN
+291 SFAKQCNLHVSNLA
-302 GWFGNAQHTSD
+302 FHT
-313 DSKNGRFENGWLAD
+313 N
-327 NDSTAR
+327 
-333 DVYTNGGSA
+333 Y
-342 HNVRTDNST
+342 
-351 ARNVRANGLFISGLT
+351 
-366 FQTNNIY
+366 IY

-388 SLIGVMKRSKET
+388 SLIGVMKQSKET
-400 VFYQGKQCNKRKRIA
+400 VFYQDKQCNKRKRIS

-438 LTHTNMTEASLDA
+438 LTQTLTQKNMTDASLDA

-514 KNRKRIIFIVSHD
+514 KNRGRIIFIVSHD
-527 VEFLNLTCDYALN
+527 VEFLNITCDYILN
-540 IERFAAVQ
+540 IEHFSTRHLQ

>member
-62 TIALDGDELTQKQIY
+62 SIALDGDELTQKQIY

-114 QNMQKRLQDLLSLF
+114 QNMQKRLQDVLSLF

-166 PTSNLDHISIALLA
+166 PTSNLDHTYIEILA
-180 DMLKRLKQ
+180 NMLRHLKER
-188 QGITLLIAEHRLYY
+188 GITLLIAEHRLYY
-202 LRDILDRLVH
+202 LREILDRLIH
-212 IQKGEIQSCYTQ
+212 IEKGEIKHCYTQ
-224 EEFAHLTCDELHA
+224 SEFIRLSTDELHA
-237 RGLRSNSDDA
+237 LGLRSNVDEA
-247 LTVPELLT
+247 LSLSELPPYT
-255 CAANTSTEPGTEL
+255 IENCPT
-268 HSEPGTEADTE
+268 
-279 PGTEL
+279 L
-284 RIEKLAL
+284 RIDNLTL
-291 SFSTQRNVRGN
+291 SFAKQYNLHVSNLA
-302 GWFGNAQHTSD
+302 FHT
-313 DSKNGRFENGWLAD
+313 N
-327 NDSTAR
+327 
-333 DVYTNGGSA
+333 Y
-342 HNVRTDNST
+342 
-351 ARNVRANGLFISGLT
+351 
-366 FQTNNIY
+366 IY

-388 SLIGVMKRSKET
+388 SLIGVMKQSKET
-400 VFYQGKQCNKRKRIA
+400 VFYQDKQCNKRKRIS

-438 LTHTNMTEASLDA
+438 LTQKNISEASLDSI
-451 LLEQLNIR
+451 LEQLNIR
-459 AFKQAHPMSLSGGQK
+459 EFKNVHPMSLSGGQK
-474 QRVAIATSVVDGAAL
+474 QRVAIATSMVDGAAL
-489 MFFDEPTSGMDYKNM
+489 MYFDEPTSGMDYKNM
-504 LAISRCIQAL
+504 LAISHCIQSL
-514 KNRKRIIFIVSHD
+514 KNQKRIIFIVSHD
-527 VEFLNLTCDYALN
+527 VEFINITCDYILN
-540 IERFAAVQ
+540 IERFSTRYLQ

>member
-43 IINAVNGL
+43 IINAINGL

-62 TIALDGDELTQKQIY
+62 TITLDGDELTQKPIY
-77 EIAMLA
+77 EIAMLV

-103 LFFLENTGVPK
+103 LFFLENTGVSK
-114 QNMQKRLQDLLSLF
+114 KDMQKRLQELLSLF
-128 PIAHLLNRSIF
+128 PIAHLLNRNIF

-152 SAYISGCKLILLDE
+152 SSYIAGCKLILLDE
-166 PTSNLDHISIALLA
+166 PTSNLDHTYIEILA
-180 DMLKRLKQ
+180 TMLRRLKE

-202 LRDILDRLVH
+202 LREILDRLIH
-212 IQKGEIQSCYTQ
+212 IEKGEIKHCYTQ
-224 EEFAHLTCDELHA
+224 SEFIRLSTDELHA
-237 RGLRSNSDDA
+237 LGLRSNVDEA
-247 LTVPELLT
+247 LSLPELPPYT
-255 CAANTSTEPGTEL
+255 IENCPT
-268 HSEPGTEADTE
+268 
-279 PGTEL
+279 L
-284 RIEKLAL
+284 RIDNLKL
-291 SFSTQRNVRGN
+291 SFANQCNLHVSNLA
-302 GWFGNAQHTSD
+302 FHT
-313 DSKNGRFENGWLAD
+313 N
-327 NDSTAR
+327 
-333 DVYTNGGSA
+333 Y
-342 HNVRTDNST
+342 
-351 ARNVRANGLFISGLT
+351 
-366 FQTNNIY
+366 IY

-388 SLIGVMKRSKET
+388 SLIGVMKQSKET
-400 VFYQGKQCNKRKRIA
+400 VFYQDKQCNKRKRIS

-438 LTHTNMTEASLDA
+438 LTQKNISEVSLDSI
-451 LLEQLNIR
+451 LEQLNIR
-459 AFKQAHPMSLSGGQK
+459 EFKNVHPMSLSGGQK
-474 QRVAIATSVVDGAAL
+474 QRVAIATSIVDGAAL
-489 MFFDEPTSGMDYKNM
+489 MYFDEPTSGMDYKNM
-504 LAISRCIQAL
+504 LAISHCIQSL
-514 KNRKRIIFIVSHD
+514 KSQKRIIFIVSHD
-527 VEFLNLTCDYALN
+527 VEFLNITCDYILN
-540 IERFAAVQ
+540 IERFSTRQLQ

>member
-62 TIALDGDELTQKQIY
+62 SIALNGDELTQKQIY

-114 QNMQKRLQDLLSLF
+114 KDMQERLQELLSLF

-166 PTSNLDHISIALLA
+166 PTSNLDHTYIEILA
-180 DMLKRLKQ
+180 NMLRRLKER
-188 QGITLLIAEHRLYY
+188 GITLLIAEHRLYY
-202 LRDILDRLVH
+202 LREILDRLIH
-212 IQKGEIQSCYTQ
+212 IEKGEIKHCYTQ
-224 EEFAHLTCDELHA
+224 SEFTRLSTDELHA
-237 RGLRSNSDDA
+237 LGLRSNVDEA
-247 LTVPELLT
+247 LSLPELPPYT
-255 CAANTSTEPGTEL
+255 IENCPT
-268 HSEPGTEADTE
+268 
-279 PGTEL
+279 L
-284 RIEKLAL
+284 RIDNLKL
-291 SFSTQRNVRGN
+291 SFANQCNLHVSNLA
-302 GWFGNAQHTSD
+302 FHT
-313 DSKNGRFENGWLAD
+313 N
-327 NDSTAR
+327 
-333 DVYTNGGSA
+333 Y
-342 HNVRTDNST
+342 
-351 ARNVRANGLFISGLT
+351 
-366 FQTNNIY
+366 IY

-388 SLIGVMKRSKET
+388 SLIGVMKQSKET
-400 VFYQGKQCNKRKRIA
+400 VFYQDKQCNKRKRIS

-438 LTHTNMTEASLDA
+438 LTQKNISEISLDSI
-451 LLEQLNIR
+451 LEQLNIR
-459 AFKQAHPMSLSGGQK
+459 EFKNVHPMSLSGGQK
-474 QRVAIATSVVDGAAL
+474 QRVAIATSIVDGAAL
-489 MFFDEPTSGMDYKNM
+489 MYFDEPTSGMDYKNM
-504 LAISRCIQAL
+504 LAISHSIQSL
-514 KNRKRIIFIVSHD
+514 KNQKRIIFIVSHD
-527 VEFLNLTCDYALN
+527 VEFLNITCDYILN
-540 IERFAAVQ
+540 IERFSTRQLQ

>member
-43 IINAVNGL
+43 IINAINGL

-62 TIALDGDELTQKQIY
+62 TITLDGDELTQKQIY

-180 DMLKRLKQ
+180 DMLKCLKQ

-212 IQKGEIQSCYTQ
+212 IQNGEIQRCYTQ
-224 EEFAHLTCDELHA
+224 EEFVHLTCDELHA
-237 RGLRSNSDDA
+237 RGLRSNSDDV
-247 LTVPELLT
+247 LTVPELLPY
-255 CAANTSTEPGTEL
+255 AANTSAEPGTEL

-279 PGTEL
+279 LGTEL

-291 SFSTQRNVRGN
+291 SFSTQ
-302 GWFGNAQHTSD
+302 
-313 DSKNGRFENGWLAD
+313 
-327 NDSTAR
+327 
-333 DVYTNGGSA
+333 
-342 HNVRTDNST
+342 
-351 ARNVRANGLFISGLT
+351 RNVRANGLFISGLT